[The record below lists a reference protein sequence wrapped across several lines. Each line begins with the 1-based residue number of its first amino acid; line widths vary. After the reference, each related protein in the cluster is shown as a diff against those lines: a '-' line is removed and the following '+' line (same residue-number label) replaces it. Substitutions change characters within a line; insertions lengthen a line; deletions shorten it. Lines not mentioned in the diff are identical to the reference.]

1 MLTQSARERMV
12 EQQVRTCD
20 VLDERILE
28 TLRVV
33 PRELF
38 VPERW
43 RELAY
48 ADCEIALP
56 CGKRMLRPLVVG
68 RMLQALAPRGGEQAL
83 EVGTG
88 TGYVSAC
95 LARLGARVR
104 SLELHAQLATL
115 ARANLGT
122 MASDGGVEV
131 IESDGM
137 QLEEQSRY
145 DIILLTASLPIYQ
158 SRFERAL
165 RPGGRLLVVVGSGG
179 ASQWASLIRRASEQA
194 WSSQSLFETC
204 IETLEGAPKP
214 AAFAF

>member
-1 MLTQSARERMV
+1 MLTQAARERMV

-20 VLDERILE
+20 VLDERVLE
-28 TLRVV
+28 TLRAV

-38 VPERW
+38 VPELW

-88 TGYVSAC
+88 SGYVSAC

-104 SLELHAQLATL
+104 TLELHAPLATL
-115 ARANLGT
+115 ARANLST
-122 MASDGGVEV
+122 MASDARVEV
-131 IESDGM
+131 LVADGM
-137 QLEEQSRY
+137 QLDEQSRY
-145 DIILLTASLPIYQ
+145 DIIVLTASLPIYE

-165 RPGGRLLVVVGSGG
+165 RPGGRLLVVVGTGN
-179 ASQWASLIRRASEQA
+179 SQWASLIRRASQQA
-194 WSSQSLFETC
+194 WSSEPLFETR
-204 IETLEGAPKP
+204 IETLEGAPRP
-214 AAFAF
+214 PVFDF

>member
-1 MLTQSARERMV
+1 MLMQDARERMV
-12 EQQVRTCD
+12 EQQIRACD

-48 ADCEIALP
+48 ADSEIALP

-88 TGYVSAC
+88 SGYVSAC

-104 SLELHAQLATL
+104 TLELHTPIAAL
-115 ARANLGT
+115 ARANLSA
-122 MASDGGVEV
+122 MASDARIEV
-131 IESDGM
+131 IEADGM
-137 QLEEQSRY
+137 QLEDQSRY
-145 DIILLTASLPIYQ
+145 DLIVLTASLPIYEP
-158 SRFERAL
+158 RFERAL
-165 RPGGRLLVVVGSGG
+165 RPGGRLCVVVGTSTT
-179 ASQWASLIRRASEQA
+179 QWASLIRRADEHA
-194 WSSQSLFETC
+194 WSSEPLFETC
-204 IETLEGAPKP
+204 IETLEGAPRPP
-214 AAFAF
+214 AFRF